1 VFPWAS
7 KRAATFDPKG
17 PEGRL
22 IYAIGDVHGRAD
34 RLTALVELI
43 RQDVQRAG
51 ALSLKPTLMLLGD
64 YIDRGPHSR
73 EVIDIILALEAD
85 PLFQTIALRGNHDQ
99 FLLDFLED
107 GSSGGAWLQYGG
119 GATLASYGVVP
130 PRQRSDQDGWRQTA
144 QALNQA
150 LPPEHLDFFN
160 RTRLGAVLGDFVF
173 VHAGVR
179 PGTQL
184 EDQDPWDVMSI
195 RKPFLASRE
204 PMAGKVVVFGHTAM
218 EAPLV
223 ERHKIGVDTGA
234 YATGV
239 LTALRIF
246 EGERGFINTAP
257 VGAALAYS

>member
-1 VFPWAS
+1 MFPWAL
-7 KRAATFDPKG
+7 KRTIFEPKG

-34 RLTALVELI
+34 RLAALIGLI
-43 RQDVQRAG
+43 RQDVQRIG
-51 ALSLKPTLMLLGD
+51 PLPLKPTLMLLGD
-64 YIDRGPHSR
+64 YVDRGPHSR
-73 EVIDIILALEAD
+73 EVIDAILALEAD
-85 PLFQTIALRGNHDQ
+85 PDFQTIALRGNHDQ
-99 FLLDFLED
+99 FLLDFLKD

-119 GATLASYGVVP
+119 GATLASYGVLP
-130 PRQRSDQDGWRQTA
+130 PMQRSDQQGWRDTA
-144 QALNQA
+144 QALTKA
-150 LPPEHLDFFN
+150 LPATHVDFLN
-160 RTRLGAVLGDFVF
+160 RTRLVAVLGDFVF

-179 PGTQL
+179 PGTKL

-195 RKPFLASRE
+195 RKPFLANRE

-218 EAPLV
+218 DEPLV

-246 EGERGFINTAP
+246 EAERGFINTAP
-257 VGAALAYS
+257 VGAALVYS